1 MICPGII
8 LGLVMFVAG
17 AIPCLPASYYVA
29 NNGNDANPGTLQQ
42 PFQTINHAASIM
54 QAGDECFIRAGDYRE
69 VVTLGT
75 SGTAGAPIRFVG
87 YNGERPLLDGCD
99 VLQGAWSQHSGNIY
113 KISTD
118 KEFDQVFVDD
128 DMMVEARCPNMKF
141 PDDLWKESR
150 WAEAG
155 PGSEYGTVV
164 DAALAATNI
173 DWTGARAVLN
183 VAHQFYS
190 WVQPVLGHAAGSDRF
205 TYVQDLRAFS
215 QDEIDKNWWQN
226 DRYYL
231 VGKLEALDSPG
242 EWFLDRDADMLY
254 VWLPEGD
261 KPASHTIRIKQR
273 HYAMW
278 AEDRQYI
285 EIDGLDFTGTAFWF
299 ENCNYFR
306 IENCYLRYSSS
317 SHWIR
322 QNVGDVRDEEK
333 NWYPNIIGA
342 HNVIKKCAFAYG
354 TLTGIYVGGF
364 NNLAEDNIFHDF
376 SWDGSLEYVGL
387 RLSRSWK
394 EGGANIAR
402 NNTVYNTGG
411 PGLHFNGHNSIIEYN
426 HIYDGLR
433 ARFGGSNDGCLLYTQ
448 GESARNCVIRYN
460 WVHGSHGGTV
470 QSNWGQGIG
479 IRGDDAT
486 QELTVHHNVVW
497 NCGGAGIVVK
507 GDSNKV
513 YHNTVLNIGR
523 PQIPEGN
530 FIMMPIGATGT
541 NEHSQVYNNVA
552 RTITSN
558 WNKTLFPDTLAV
570 GENNRDSVLSL
581 TDTLNYDF
589 RPMPNLPLVDAGRL
603 LPGYNDNFIGDA
615 PDLGAYEAG
624 GILWRPG
631 VTWAEADIITGI
643 RELQGRTAVPEGFV
657 LLPNYP
663 NPFNPVTT
671 VQYQLPR
678 EADVKV
684 TVYDVLGRRVKTLVK
699 ETQPAGDY
707 RMQWNGNNNAG
718 QAVAAGVYLLVF
730 QADRTQR
737 VHKMLLLK

>member
-1 MICPGII
+1 
-8 LGLVMFVAG
+8 
-17 AIPCLPASYYVA
+17 
-29 NNGNDANPGTLQQ
+29 
-42 PFQTINHAASIM
+42 
-54 QAGDECFIRAGDYRE
+54 
-69 VVTLGT
+69 
-75 SGTAGAPIRFVG
+75 
-87 YNGERPLLDGCD
+87 
-99 VLQGAWSQHSGNIY
+99 
-113 KISTD
+113 
-118 KEFDQVFVDD
+118 
-128 DMMVEARCPNMKF
+128 
-141 PDDLWKESR
+141 
-150 WAEAG
+150 
-155 PGSEYGTVV
+155 
-164 DAALAATNI
+164 
-173 DWTGARAVLN
+173 
-183 VAHQFYS
+183 
-190 WVQPVLGHAAGSDRF
+190 
-205 TYVQDLRAFS
+205 
-215 QDEIDKNWWQN
+215 
-226 DRYYL
+226 
-231 VGKLEALDSPG
+231 
-242 EWFLDRDADMLY
+242 
-254 VWLPEGD
+254 
-261 KPASHTIRIKQR
+261 
-273 HYAMW
+273 
-278 AEDRQYI
+278 
-285 EIDGLDFTGTAFWF
+285 
-299 ENCNYFR
+299 
-306 IENCYLRYSSS
+306 
-317 SHWIR
+317 
-322 QNVGDVRDEEK
+322 
-333 NWYPNIIGA
+333 
-342 HNVIKKCAFAYG
+342 
-354 TLTGIYVGGF
+354 
-364 NNLAEDNIFHDF
+364 
-376 SWDGSLEYVGL
+376 
-387 RLSRSWK
+387 
-394 EGGANIAR
+394 
-402 NNTVYNTGG
+402 
-411 PGLHFNGHNSIIEYN
+411 
-426 HIYDGLR
+426 
-433 ARFGGSNDGCLLYTQ
+433 
-448 GESARNCVIRYN
+448 
-460 WVHGSHGGTV
+460 VH
-470 QSNWGQGIG
+470 
-479 IRGDDAT
+479 
-486 QELTVHHNVVW
+486 
-497 NCGGAGIVVK
+497 
-507 GDSNKV
+507 
-513 YHNTVLNIGR
+513 HNTVLNIGR